1 MTTLQPPSSSR
12 PLSAHNV
19 VLGVAIGL
27 AILCAAI
34 TLVVVLE
41 RQRSEPELGSAIARL
56 DEAREELRSSAK
68 DLREATA
75 ALQAATRA
83 PTTINVMSPPP
94 SASTSDTLRA
104 LETLSSSLINTSPEP
119 APALPSLYCPEP
131 ERCSIPRAV
140 IDEMLANPA
149 DFAKQARII
158 PSLRDGV
165 ARGFKLYGIRP
176 DSLPKNLGF
185 KNGDMVTSVNGLPL
199 TGMDQAMTAYT
210 QLRRVDKFVLE
221 LERKGELLRKEI
233 TIN

>member
-83 PTTINVMSPPP
+83 PTTINVMGPPP
-94 SASTSDTLRA
+94 PAAPAIAPDALRA
-104 LETLSSSLINTSPEP
+104 LDALGSALTNVSPEP
-119 APALPSLYCPEP
+119 ALYCPEP

>member
-56 DEAREELRSSAK
+56 DEAREELRSSAQ

-83 PTTINVMSPPP
+83 PTTINVMGPPP
-94 SASTSDTLRA
+94 PAAPAIAPDALRA
-104 LETLSSSLINTSPEP
+104 LDALGSALTNVSPEP
-119 APALPSLYCPEP
+119 ALYCPEP

-140 IDEMLANPA
+140 IDEILADPA
-149 DFAKQARII
+149 NLSRQARIM
-158 PSLRDGV
+158 PSIRDGV
-165 ARGFKLYGIRP
+165 VRGLKLYGVRRG
-176 DSLPKNLGF
+176 SLPRDLGF
-185 KNGDMVTSVNGLPL
+185 NNGDLVMSVNGLPL
-199 TGMDQAMTAYT
+199 TGMDEAMTAYT
-210 QLRRVDKFVLE
+210 KLRHVDKFVLE
-221 LERKGELLRKEI
+221 IDRKGELLRKEI
-233 TIN
+233 TIQ